1 MKLMDVKNYLRL
13 DHDEDDQM
21 LSQFIAAAK
30 SYIINAIGR
39 FVDGNPQFEIVV
51 LMLIAHWYENRG
63 MYESGAT
70 GFSIPFTVENLLTQL
85 RYTDDEVQDDE
96 EKEGQ
101 RSATPPDLSKEDRD
115 SG

>member
-1 MKLMDVKNYLRL
+1 MELMDVKNYLRL

-39 FVDGNPQFEIVV
+39 FIDGNPQFKIVV
-51 LMLIAHWYENRG
+51 LMLVAHWYENRG

-70 GFSIPFTVENLLTQL
+70 GSSIPFTVENLLTQL
-85 RYTDDEVQDDE
+85 RYTNEGVQEDGE
-96 EKEGQ
+96 ENQ
-101 RSATPPDLSKEDRD
+101 QSPAPPDLSKEDRD